1 MLTRSKSTDT
11 AENLAAVE
19 QLLISQHY
27 DFKLQSVKG
36 TSSSVLTLR
45 RDYYHNT
52 ASAAASTRL

>member
-11 AENLAAVE
+11 AENLTAVE

-27 DFKLQSVKG
+27 DFKLQS
-36 TSSSVLTLR
+36 SSILTLR